1 MSGRRNLAV
10 AHAGYMTWDPPEVR
24 CRGCECRFDSWR
36 EFGEHVDRLF
46 SAPPRSGAQ
55 AVKDVLADHLGDF
68 DSEGGLEPCI
78 NGHGR
83 IVCGCGWMTKGPD
96 VEDWY
101 DHLATAIE
109 DGLDGVA
116 AEEALIDYYMRTSPS
131 QPLPRPEC
139 ESTILAILKEG
150 ME

>member
-10 AHAGYMTWDPPEVR
+10 AHAGYMTWDPSEVR

>member
-1 MSGRRNLAV
+1 
-10 AHAGYMTWDPPEVR
+10 MTWDPPEVR

>member
-36 EFGEHVDRLF
+36 AFGEHMDRLL
-46 SAPPRSGAQ
+46 SAPPRSRAQ

-68 DSEGGLEPCI
+68 GSEGVLEPCI
-78 NGHGR
+78 NAHGR

-96 VEDWY
+96 IMDEY
-101 DHLATAIE
+101 
-109 DGLDGVA
+109 
-116 AEEALIDYYMRTSPS
+116 ALILRRRANIEHIDLGE
-131 QPLPRPEC
+131 QPVTGILRDTRPN
-139 ESTILAILKEG
+139 KENQ
-150 ME
+150 